1 MFENGNG
8 MDSKQKEI
16 IQNIWTDLQQAYK
29 FGSLIRLEEKL
40 NIHLHGLQK
49 DRITLFAEQEIESY
63 EKFRDDFFTNLQRAV
78 TRYADN
84 Q

>member
-1 MFENGNG
+1 MFENATEWT
-8 MDSKQKEI
+8 QTEEI

-49 DRITLFAEQEIESY
+49 TALPYLPSKR
-63 EKFRDDFFTNLQRAV
+63 
-78 TRYADN
+78 
-84 Q
+84 